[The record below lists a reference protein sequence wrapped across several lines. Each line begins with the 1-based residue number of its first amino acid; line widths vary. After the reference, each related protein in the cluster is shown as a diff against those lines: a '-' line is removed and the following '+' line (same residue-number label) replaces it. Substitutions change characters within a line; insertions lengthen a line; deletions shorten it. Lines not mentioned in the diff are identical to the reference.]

1 MYKEKQ
7 NEIESMDNNSDNDND
22 NKMKSIA
29 HENVYVW
36 IMNNWHFNFCKCIFK
51 YK

>member
-7 NEIESMDNNSDNDND
+7 NEIESMNNNSDND

-29 HENVYVW
+29 HENVYAWMW
-36 IMNNWHFNFCKCIFK
+36 IMNN
-51 YK
+51 